1 MREITKKAYEAMG
14 HSYAPYSKYHVGACV
29 EMTDGT
35 YVLGA
40 NIENAAYGS
49 SMCAERSALY
59 SAYSQGYRK
68 EQIKGMAVVSDGELL
83 VTPCGACRQ
92 VLGELLG
99 KDTPVY
105 LTSGSQ
111 EMDTTVG
118 ELLPYAFGAG
128 NLHK

>member
-1 MREITKKAYEAMG
+1 
-14 HSYAPYSKYHVGACV
+14 
-29 EMTDGT
+29 MTDGT